1 MKTIAIILIYLMLAV
16 SAASAQEAAA
26 PAEATTTTA
35 ATTTETTTATSGYA
49 NSEETRQAF
58 LEVLGKYPPQVS
70 RVLKLDPTLFSNT
83 AYLANYPALA
93 EFVARHPEVTH
104 TPAYF
109 LENIWAPSDLR
120 PATASERMWEQTME
134 GIFIFG
140 MIFLVTGTIVWLIRT
155 LIEHRRWSRLSR
167 TQVEVHGKLMDRLNS
182 NEDLLAYMQTPAGKR
197 FLESTPISLDA
208 GPPRAVSAPI
218 GRILWSV
225 QVGLIM
231 AMAGFGLQ
239 FVSGS
244 IDKNAS
250 QPLLAMGVLAVAVG
264 VGFLLSALVSFL
276 LSKRLGL
283 LATDAPA
290 E

>member
-1 MKTIAIILIYLMLAV
+1 MKLTRMIFILMFVAV
-16 SAASAQEAAA
+16 PAFAQEDTTTT
-26 PAEATTTTA
+26 TTTTA
-35 ATTTETTTATSGYA
+35 PEERTGYA

-70 RVLKLDPTLFSNT
+70 KVLKLDPTLFSNA

-104 TPAYF
+104 TPAFF
-109 LENIWAPSDLR
+109 LESVWANDL
-120 PATASERMWEQTME
+120 PPVSASQRMWEQTLE
-134 GIFIFG
+134 GIFIFTT
-140 MIFLVTGTIVWLIRT
+140 IFLVAGTLMWIMRT

-167 TQVEVHGKLMDRLNS
+167 TQIEVHGKLMDRLSS
-182 NEDLLAYMQTPAGKR
+182 NEDLFAYMQTAAGKR
-197 FLESTPISLDA
+197 FLESAPIPLDSS
-208 GPPRAVSAPI
+208 PRAVGAPI

-231 AMAGFGLQ
+231 AMAGVGLQ
-239 FVSGS
+239 FVARTV
-244 IDKNAS
+244 DKDAS
-250 QPLLAMGVLAVAVG
+250 QPLLAMGVLAMAVG
-264 VGFLLSALVSFL
+264 FGFLLSALVSFL

-283 LATDAPA
+283 LVETTPA